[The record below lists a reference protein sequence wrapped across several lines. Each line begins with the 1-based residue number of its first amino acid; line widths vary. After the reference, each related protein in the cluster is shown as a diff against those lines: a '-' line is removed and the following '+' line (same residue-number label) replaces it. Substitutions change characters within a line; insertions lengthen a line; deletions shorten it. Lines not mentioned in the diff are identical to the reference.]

1 MSDVKCVLV
10 IDDGLSLGLIANA
23 AAFLALT
30 LGQRIDKVL
39 GPDVIDSAG
48 NIHPGI
54 CTFPIPIL
62 RGTAERIKAIYS
74 AALENSELVAIG
86 FSNAANTTL
95 TYADYQAKIAAMP
108 ADELA
113 FLGVALYGPKR
124 AINRLTGALA
134 LLR

>member
-1 MSDVKCVLV
+1 MSDIKCVLV
-10 IDDGLSLGLIANA
+10 IDDTLPLGLIANA

-30 LGQRIDKVL
+30 LGQRIDNVL
-39 GPDVIDSAG
+39 GPDVLDSAG
-48 NIHPGI
+48 NLHPGI
-54 CTFPIPIL
+54 CTLPIPIL
-62 RGTAERIKAIYS
+62 RGPAERIKAIYT
-74 AALENSELVAIG
+74 AALEHHELVAVG
-86 FSNAANTTL
+86 FSNAAHTTL

-108 ADELA
+108 AEELA